1 MIEVEERPI
10 LEVSDVPIS
19 DERLELIIIMLR
31 EMYIDVRRVD
41 YKVQVISGATALLV
55 AALALAPP
63 NLTISGVLAA
73 PTSRDLLLVFIEV
86 SLILSIVA
94 TTLANILALRARPF
108 DKQRDGLFSFG
119 DIASKHPDAYTQEFL
134 SLSNTTYARILLE
147 ELRLNGLLVA
157 TKLKWVRRSSQSF
170 LFAALVWIAS
180 YLISVVG

>member
-10 LEVSDVPIS
+10 VEAPDVQIS
-19 DERLELIIIMLR
+19 DERLEMIIIMLR

-63 NLTISGVLAA
+63 NLTITGVLAA
-73 PTSRDLLLVFIEV
+73 PTYHDLLLVIIEI

-94 TTLANILALRARPF
+94 TTLANILALRTRPF
-108 DKQRDGLFSFG
+108 DKRRGGLFSFSG
-119 DIASKHPDAYTQEFL
+119 IASKDADAYTQEFL
-134 SLSNTTYARILLE
+134 SLTNAAYARILLE